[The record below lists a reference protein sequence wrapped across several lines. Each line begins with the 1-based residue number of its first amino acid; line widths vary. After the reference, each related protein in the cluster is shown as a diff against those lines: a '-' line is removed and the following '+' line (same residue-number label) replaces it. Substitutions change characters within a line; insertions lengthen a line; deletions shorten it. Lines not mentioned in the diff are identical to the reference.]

1 MEKDNSG
8 DNAEIAQ
15 MLKLANEGLK
25 TVITR
30 AYQEVKEKLDD
41 LIRDFLDEVEK
52 KYFN

>member
-1 MEKDNSG
+1 MEKDNLG

-30 AYQEVKEKLDD
+30 AYQEVKENTPERNTTKWK
-41 LIRDFLDEVEK
+41 I
-52 KYFN
+52 